1 VSEKLAMPARSR
13 EAMMLGIIDWQA
25 AVVEV
30 HEGRIGFVG
39 RDFLPIPP
47 SE

>member
-1 VSEKLAMPARSR
+1 MRAQPR
-13 EAMMLGIIDWQA
+13 EAMMLGFIDWRA
-25 AVVEV
+25 EV
-30 HEGRIGFVG
+30 GEVYEGRIGFVG